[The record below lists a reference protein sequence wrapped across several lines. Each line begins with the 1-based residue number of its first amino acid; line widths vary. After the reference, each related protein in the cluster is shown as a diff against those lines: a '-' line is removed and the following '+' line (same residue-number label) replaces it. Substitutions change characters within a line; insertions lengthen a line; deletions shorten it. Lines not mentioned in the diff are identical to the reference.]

1 MVEETNK
8 AQKQDRKRQL
18 KAASTGTSSGST
30 EAPSRKIYR
39 RADIIKLM
47 KDDPR
52 RYQQLQ
58 PEIMAAYAEGRVK

>member
-1 MVEETNK
+1 MVSETAK
-8 AQKQDRKRQL
+8 VQKEDRQRQL
-18 KAASTGTSSGST
+18 KAASTGSASGST

-47 KDDPR
+47 QTDPK
-52 RYQQLQ
+52 RYTQLQ